1 MEKLVIFDLDGTV
14 LDTVEDIADC
24 MNMAITEL
32 GYEPRTY
39 PEYRKVIGNDAP
51 NFVRKLLGD
60 MPYEKLMYIWNY
72 YIPFVEK
79 YGTNKTK
86 VFDGI
91 KQVCFALKEQGCKIV
106 AYTNKT
112 PDELV
117 PFIDKFLLDLNFDLV
132 VGVGGTEDAKPAPS
146 GVKKILKKFNIL
158 PENAYIV
165 GDGETDVLTAINAG
179 VNCIAVLWGCR
190 DKDFLESYGAKV
202 FAETPEQLLKLR
214 K

>member
-32 GYEPRTY
+32 GYQPRSY

-60 MPYEKLMYIWNY
+60 MPFEKLMYIWNY

-86 VFDGI
+86 VFKGI
-91 KQVCFALKEQGCKIV
+91 KEGVDKAKEYKDAILQLNELLEPYK
-106 AYTNKT
+106 
-112 PDELV
+112 DELL
-117 PFIDKFLLDLNFDLV
+117 K
-132 VGVGGTEDAKPAPS
+132 TEYASKLYDEASLITIASMRNK
-146 GVKKILKKFNIL
+146 GFNIVYVHL
-158 PENAYIV
+158 DEDIKS
-165 GDGETDVLTAINAG
+165 TI
-179 VNCIAVLWGCR
+179 
-190 DKDFLESYGAKV
+190 S
-202 FAETPEQLLKLR
+202 AEDYKKYRNIIQFMWLMDNPLS
-214 K
+214 